1 MKTIPILATVAV
13 LLVSF
18 MILDNAFA
26 EKSGKEEVQ
35 SIMTSYKKAVDAAQ
49 KEFKSA
55 VEKAQADARNAIAKG
70 LPTDEINAQSKATIA
85 KAKTDLKTAKDLAK
99 KEAKKNLDLLKINV
113 KP

>member
-26 EKSGKEEVQ
+26 EKSGN
-35 SIMTSYKKAVDAAQ
+35 
-49 KEFKSA
+49 
-55 VEKAQADARNAIAKG
+55 QADARNAIAKG

-85 KAKTDLKTAKDLAK
+85 KAKTDLKAAKDLAK